1 MAAVHLF
8 RRLTAP
14 AAALAALA
22 LLAGCDTVA
31 SLDCGEIAEQAKQA
45 SQSHA
50 MKIERIANAREIS
63 RAESDA
69 RCTAEA
75 GWSDGENMIVYLR
88 AYEEGDNVM
97 IAYQA
102 TPFE

>member
-1 MAAVHLF
+1 MPQSRLKARAA
-8 RRLTAP
+8 T
-14 AAALAALA
+14 LAVLS
-22 LLAGCDTVA
+22 LLAGCANVA

-45 SQSHA
+45 SQGHA

-63 RAESDA
+63 RTESDA

-75 GWSDGENMIVYLR
+75 GWSDGANMTVYLR